1 MTHDNKLQVEAIKR
15 GTVIDHIPAQIGFK
29 LLSLFKLTET
39 DQRITIGLNLPS
51 GEMGR
56 KDLIKIENTF
66 LSEDQVDQ
74 LALYAPQATVN
85 RIDNYEVV
93 GKSRPSLP
101 ERIDNVLVCPNSNC
115 ISHAEP
121 VSSSFAVRKR
131 ANDIALKCKYCEKE
145 FSHNVV
151 LANYFRLVIKFWLPI
166 LSQTFY
172 RCNKGEIM
180 SKTIA
185 TENAPAA
192 IGPYVQGVDL
202 GNMIITSGQIPVNP
216 KTGEVPADVAAQ
228 ARQSLDNVKA
238 IVEAAGLK
246 VGDIVKTTV
255 FVKDLNDFATVNATY
270 EAFFTEHN
278 ATFPARS
285 CVEVAR
291 LPKDVKIE
299 IEAIAVR
306 R

>member
-101 ERIDNVLVCPNSNC
+101 ERIDMCWSARTATVSAMPNRF
-115 ISHAEP
+115 HP
-121 VSSSFAVRKR
+121 
-131 ANDIALKCKYCEKE
+131 ALPC
-145 FSHNVV
+145 
-151 LANYFRLVIKFWLPI
+151 
-166 LSQTFY
+166 
-172 RCNKGEIM
+172 
-180 SKTIA
+180 
-185 TENAPAA
+185 ENAP
-192 IGPYVQGVDL
+192 
-202 GNMIITSGQIPVNP
+202 MTSRSNAN
-216 KTGEVPADVAAQ
+216 T
-228 ARQSLDNVKA
+228 VK
-238 IVEAAGLK
+238 K
-246 VGDIVKTTV
+246 S
-255 FVKDLNDFATVNATY
+255 
-270 EAFFTEHN
+270 
-278 ATFPARS
+278 FPIMW
-285 CVEVAR
+285 CW
-291 LPKDVKIE
+291 PINCGW
-299 IEAIAVR
+299 
-306 R
+306 